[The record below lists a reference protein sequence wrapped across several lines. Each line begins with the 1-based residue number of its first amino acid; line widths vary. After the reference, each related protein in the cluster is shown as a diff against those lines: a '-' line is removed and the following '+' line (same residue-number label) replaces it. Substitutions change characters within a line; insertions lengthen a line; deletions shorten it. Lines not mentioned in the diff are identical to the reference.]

1 VEDIV
6 AEKEDGVKRLQKYM
20 KLQSEYDTP
29 AFYSSMSKTKDAVRQ
44 ANIAEGKGPV
54 PINDRYVSDEAEG
67 RLTKTGKEV
76 MAKERQRVDELADQ
90 YKRETRGMKKG
101 GKVKSASARADG
113 IAIRGKTRA

>member
-1 VEDIV
+1 MAD
-6 AEKEDGVKRLQKYM
+6 KEDGVKRLQKYM

-29 AFYSSMSKTKDAVRQ
+29 DFYSSMSKTKDAIRQ
-44 ANIAEGKGPV
+44 ANIAEGKGAV
-54 PINDRYVSDEAEG
+54 PINDLYVSDEAQG

-101 GKVKSASARADG
+101 GKVRTASQRADG